1 MSDSQNLKRNREQ
14 QLSHSGHSDNL
25 SAGNSSS
32 QQLNSQPY
40 SANTNQP
47 VNSEYFQLNNQSN
60 DSQQFHADNTPKSQ
74 QYDSSSQR
82 QILHNMQQSFNEQRE
97 QYTEQAFND
106 YESQSPQQIQLQ
118 QAQQPQP
125 AQQMP
130 QSLQPQPQQE
140 LPQPSQQSYD
150 YEKASEVE
158 EQPPQEFQRYHYGDG
173 QQQGRRD
180 AADTDSILQNGA
192 SDTFSETGSTLE
204 DGIRLGTVEVPD
216 RMNDRMKKLSGKI
229 HKDRVKQDKI
239 YGRLKETKTKSSRTL
254 YEKKQKALQ
263 EDDQEERL
271 HETEKE
277 TGRIKQ
283 EKKKRLHDKKDD
295 DNENRLKDVPHGN
308 QDKRQNKNGKRK
320 HLYDEKH
327 NSEEYVENLH
337 AAVDDVLYGKGRL
350 RHRHKNDTGEDEE
363 EEKFSRVEE
372 KVCYV
377 GRLKFEKRTTYE
389 KLTRSEYE
397 KNVKDR
403 DKRNFKKR
411 VKGRLIQD
419 KAKSILDDD
428 SIQEDDLSRDYKMA
442 LKRGYRM
449 TEFYVRRKT
458 NYLRDTYNPYARL
471 QTLTQRERYHMD
483 QQKRL
488 QDSIDRKAQR
498 DKLREAATKEERKRM
513 KKEMQKHRVEK
524 EGNFIRRTSNQLK
537 MTKRSVAYKQQM
549 VKKTVKTLGTVCSIV
564 GIFLPILIIV
574 VLIVMGFTQGAAEY
588 FGTAVV
594 NVDYGEITEATEY
607 FRNLETDLDE
617 YLSDREALE
626 DELQAE
632 YGPDIYE
639 FNYDL
644 AEFGF
649 SANTLVAYLAA
660 KYGEFELND
669 DTKAELQE
677 IFQEMYTLNIY
688 TTMEER
694 EIVDTSITDADGNHP
709 SHMELK
715 KICYVK
721 LIKKELEEVVEPR
734 LTEDQLKQYKAYK
747 LSTGGQQVYGPVMRE
762 DWSNKIS
769 SNFGDRI
776 HPITGERKQHK
787 GVDIAVPVGTK
798 LYSAVKGTVT
808 VARYSDSAGYMVTI
822 QNDNGWT
829 VTFMHMNNFVVSSG
843 QRILKGDYVGESGN
857 TGNSTGPHLHLQV
870 NDPSGNPVNPIFII
884 PQTCVV
890 LSTEE
895 AE

>member
-1 MSDSQNLKRNREQ
+1 MSDSQNLKRNQEQ

-25 SAGNSSS
+25 SAGNSNS
-32 QQLNSQPY
+32 QPLNSSPY

-47 VNSEYFQLNNQSN
+47 VNSEYYQLSNQSN

-82 QILHNMQQSFNEQRE
+82 QILHNMQQSFNEQRG

-106 YESQSPQQIQLQ
+106 YEAQSPQQPQPQ
-118 QAQQPQP
+118 QAQQPQS
-125 AQQMP
+125 AQQMTQP
-130 QSLQPQPQQE
+130 LQPQPQQH
-140 LPQPSQQSYD
+140 YD
-150 YEKASEVE
+150 YEKASDAGEAL
-158 EQPPQEFQRYHYGDG
+158 PPEFQRL
-173 QQQGRRD
+173 
-180 AADTDSILQNGA
+180 TD
-192 SDTFSETGSTLE
+192 
-204 DGIRLGTVEVPD
+204 
-216 RMNDRMKKLSGKI
+216 KI
-229 HKDRVKQDKI
+229 HQDREKQDKI
-239 YGRLKETKTKSSRTL
+239 YGKLDETKTKSLKTI
-254 YEKKQKALQ
+254 YEKIVPDDDKRLKNPDKKKKHQKSRLYDKADA
-263 EDDQEERL
+263 ESAERL
-271 HETEKE
+271 HE
-277 TGRIKQ
+277 
-283 EKKKRLHDKKDD
+283 
-295 DNENRLKDVPHGN
+295 
-308 QDKRQNKNGKRK
+308 
-320 HLYDEKH
+320 
-327 NSEEYVENLH
+327 
-337 AAVDDVLYGKGRL
+337 AVDDVLYGKGRM
-350 RHRHKNDTGEDEE
+350 RHRQNKNSDEDEE
-363 EEKFSRVEE
+363 EEKFSRVIKKEHR
-372 KVCYV
+372 V
-377 GRLKFEKRTTYE
+377 GRLKFERRTTYE
-389 KLTRSEYE
+389 KLTRSEYD

-403 DKRNFKKR
+403 DKRNFKRR
-411 VKGRLIQD
+411 VKGRLLQD
-419 KAKSILDDD
+419 RAMSALDDD
-428 SIQEDDLSRDYKMA
+428 NIQEDDLSRDYKMA

-449 TEFYVRRKT
+449 TDFYVRRKT
-458 NYLRDTYNPYARL
+458 KYLRDTYNPYARL
-471 QTLTQRERYHMD
+471 QTLAQRERYHMD

-488 QDSIDRKAQR
+488 KDNIDRKAQR

-513 KKEMQKHRVEK
+513 KKEMQKQRMEK
-524 EGNFIRRTSNQLK
+524 EGNFIRRTANQLK

-549 VKKTVKTLGTVCSIV
+549 VKKTLKTLGVVCSIV
-564 GIFLPILIIV
+564 GVFLPILIIV

-594 NVDYGEITEATEY
+594 QVGYEDITDATEY
-607 FRNLETDLDE
+607 YRNLEADLDE

-669 DTKAELQE
+669 DTKVELQE

-694 EIVDTSITDADGNHP
+694 EIVDTSVTDANGNHP

-843 QRILKGDYVGESGN
+843 QKVQQGDFVGESGN

-870 NDPSGNPVNPIFII
+870 NDPSGNPINPIFII

-890 LSTEE
+890 ISTDE

>member
-1 MSDSQNLKRNREQ
+1 MSDSQNLKRNQEQ

-25 SAGNSSS
+25 SAGNSNS
-32 QQLNSQPY
+32 QPLNSSPY

-47 VNSEYFQLNNQSN
+47 VNSEYYQLSNQSN

-82 QILHNMQQSFNEQRE
+82 QILHNMQQSFNEQRG

-106 YESQSPQQIQLQ
+106 YEAQSPQQPQPQ

-125 AQQMP
+125 AQQMTQP
-130 QSLQPQPQQE
+130 LQPQP
-140 LPQPSQQSYD
+140 QQSYD
-150 YEKASEVE
+150 YEKASDVE
-158 EQPPQEFQRYHYGDG
+158 DQPSQEFQRYHYGDG

-180 AADTDSILQNGA
+180 SADTDSLLQNSA
-192 SDTFSETGSTLE
+192 SDAFSETGNSLE

-216 RMNDRMKKLSGKI
+216 RMNERTKKLSGKI
-229 HKDRVKQDKI
+229 HKDRVKQDRI

-283 EKKKRLHDKKDD
+283 QKKKRLHDKNGADD
-295 DNENRLKDVPHGN
+295 NRLKDVSHDN
-308 QDKRQNKNGKRK
+308 QDKKGKRK

-327 NSEEYVENLH
+327 NSEEDVENLH

-350 RHRHKNDTGEDEE
+350 RHRRKNDSGEDEE
-363 EEKFSRVEE
+363 EEKFSRVIKKEHR
-372 KVCYV
+372 V

-389 KLTRSEYE
+389 KLTRSEYD

-428 SIQEDDLSRDYKMA
+428 NIREDDLSRDYKMA

-449 TEFYVRRKT
+449 TDYYVRRKT
-458 NYLRDTYNPYARL
+458 KYLRDTYNPYARL
-471 QTLTQRERYHMD
+471 QTLAQRERYHMD

-488 QDSIDRKAQR
+488 QDNIDRKAQR

-524 EGNFIRRTSNQLK
+524 EGNFIRRTANQLK

-549 VKKTVKTLGTVCSIV
+549 VKKTVKTLGAVCSIIGV
-564 GIFLPILIIV
+564 ILPILIIV

-594 NVDYGEITEATEY
+594 QVGYGDITDATEY

-617 YLSDREALE
+617 YLSDRQALE
-626 DELQAE
+626 DELQMN

-669 DTKAELQE
+669 DTKVELQE

-694 EIVDTSITDADGNHP
+694 EIVDTSVTDAEGNHP

-721 LIKKELEEVVEPR
+721 LIKKELEDVVEPR

-747 LSTGGQQVYGPVMRE
+747 LSTGGQQVYGPVMKE

-843 QRILKGDYVGESGN
+843 QKVQQGDFVGESGN

-870 NDPSGNPVNPIFII
+870 NDPGGNPINPIFII

-890 LSTEE
+890 VSETE
-895 AE
+895 